1 MKETLIEGTLE
12 TKEMF
17 FKSITMAKQKSISSR
32 TKTASEA
39 TYIIKLNKVVQ
50 YKQEGYAA
58 FRLFVHLLI
67 ILVQDLIYKN

>member
-17 FKSITMAKQKSISSR
+17 FKSITKAKQKSISST
-32 TKTASEA
+32 TKTA

-67 ILVQDLIYKN
+67 ILVQDLKEF